1 MRKTKQL
8 FAACIGVALLAGCA
22 TRSDLRAAQD
32 EATQAHATA
41 NRALNSADA
50 ARSRADAAD
59 ARSQRTEEML
69 NRVFKKSMRK

>member
-1 MRKTKQL
+1 MGKTKQL
-8 FAACIGVALLAGCA
+8 LTALVGMALLAGCA
-22 TRSDLRAAQD
+22 SRSDVRLARD
-32 EATQAHATA
+32 EASQAQASA